1 MENIDGFSHLCFLF
15 HIKIT
20 VMKTLH
26 ALFSTFGGECSSV
39 AKLKQ
44 GIVFFII
51 GGLAATQNLI
61 LIDLHN
67 GN

>member
-1 MENIDGFSHLCFLF
+1 
-15 HIKIT
+15 
-20 VMKTLH
+20 MKTLH